1 MTSTKSTR
9 PTVHRAGVAIAG
21 GAVLVT
27 SLATMAASEA
37 PTAQAAYHTP
47 WSRQNA
53 YDHGITGINEGYE
66 FGKSKW
72 NTNDIQ
78 ESWPTE
84 GADCSGYV
92 GKIWAAPAY
101 TAIGTNYSYPWSGA
115 WAAEQVDG
123 SVKIS
128 LTDSRT
134 RKMDAWAWQGHM
146 GVFEGTKDSA
156 GKWKVW
162 HAASEAS
169 GISTAYKA
177 DSYFTSNSAKRF
189 KRANW

>member
-1 MTSTKSTR
+1 MTSTNSTR
-9 PTVHRAGVAIAG
+9 PAAHRAGVALAG
-21 GAVLVT
+21 GAVLAT
-27 SLATMAASEA
+27 SLIAMSASDA
-37 PTAQAAYHTP
+37 STAQAAYHTP

-53 YDHGITGINEGYE
+53 YDLGATGLNEGYE
-66 FGKSKW
+66 YARSKW
-72 NTNDIQ
+72 NDNNVQ
-78 ESWPTE
+78 EGWPTE

-123 SVKIS
+123 SVKIN
-128 LTDSRT
+128 LNDGRT

-146 GVFEGTKDSA
+146 GVFEGSQDSG
-156 GKWKVW
+156 GKWKIW
-162 HAASEAS
+162 HAASES
-169 GISTAYKA
+169 IGITSAYKA
-177 DSYFTSNSAKRF
+177 DSYFTGNGAKRF